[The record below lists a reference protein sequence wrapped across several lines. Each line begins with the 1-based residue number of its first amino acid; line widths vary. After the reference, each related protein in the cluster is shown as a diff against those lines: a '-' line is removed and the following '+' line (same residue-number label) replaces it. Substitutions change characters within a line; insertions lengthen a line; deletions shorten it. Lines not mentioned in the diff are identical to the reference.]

1 MSTLL
6 RDRGIIKG
14 AFPAAIIILTIFA
27 ILPGIGWGQPIN
39 EGFNNFD
46 TGTRPAGWIFNGCNA
61 NSDTYTTAVDSG
73 VAPPSI
79 KLDATGDFVQVTGL
93 NRPDELNFWVKGM
106 ATDASS
112 ALLVE
117 EYYIVAGWTQVTNIQ
132 PLPTFA
138 TGTDIGPFYLY
149 FLATDAR
156 FTYTKSV
163 GDLAFDD
170 VDISVAA
177 ATPTAA
183 PSATP
188 TGTPTLTP
196 PPTATPTPNT
206 DVCNPS
212 FEEIPDDPIPGW
224 TKVAD
229 LENYVAVSVDQFKLG
244 IRSCTLSATGTVTY
258 KYTDAGIR
266 SCTVPVIGGDDYII
280 SGWFFVADEGGGFP
294 ITNNQF
300 KFNIEWL
307 DSLGVVIS
315 TDSDVDWSL
324 TAFDNW
330 EKREYTETAPGAAV
344 NVTIYIA
351 GKEIVNANNNTY
363 IDLFR
368 VASAPTIKV
377 TAPVTGDAWYIG
389 ASEDITWTSVDI
401 SPNIDIHYSTNGTDW
416 APVATNIADSGTY
429 NWNPIPNDPS
439 SQAQVRVRE
448 TGGGGVSDESG
459 QFSIAVGDS
468 INVEKPSTGD
478 TWYYSSTNEIVWNY
492 GPLVLPVNDVDL
504 EYSDDGGTTWTTIA
518 IGVGLDS
525 KTYNWTI
532 PDVVSSNCLVR
543 VRQQTT
549 LICGES
555 GVFTISPPSLSVTS
569 PSGGETW
576 YFGDYENI
584 TWTSTSGISGNVDID
599 YSTNGVTGPWGE
611 IIDNQPNSGSYP
623 WTIPN
628 DDSSSCRVRISE
640 VGGVSEPGIS
650 AADFTIVGIAPPPLY
665 LKLGWKEMAAPDTV
679 CSFESIEA
687 FDPQNVWVGCS
698 CGLVYHWDGIEW
710 TLQDYCYGG
719 NNIGTNVNE
728 FVALSADNVY
738 GGGSGGYLVSYDGYC
753 WTNFTCIGGTVYSID
768 ALDPDHIIVGASS
781 GNVAYK
787 ESGVWSV
794 SDIGNGS
801 LYGCVYLKPDEAY
814 IMREKSGDDNTTI
827 FTPVDGN
834 FSEWTEFVDFGGW
847 GISDHPLG
855 GCIDQYGNTL
865 LWAVGD
871 CGNVFHYN
879 GSYWFQQTKSE
890 FNNFKCVEVL
900 AENNVW
906 AFAEGMVYHYNG
918 SEWIIEAESLS
929 SIKQFSATDNSHVY
943 GLTSSKIYTT
953 YVLPTTTP
961 TPEGYKTPTPT
972 PIASAT
978 PVGYKTPTPTPVSP
992 ICNNSF
998 EESPDLTCWW
1008 KYGTAASIEKSG
1020 AQHYDG
1026 SYSCLFESPTTAFTG
1041 RGVYSEEISIIGGEP
1056 YIFSGWYFV
1065 DFLAG
1070 SIADTQIQFE
1080 IWWSEGGTRLYSDD
1094 FTESFT
1100 LSDFNTWEEKVFNA
1114 TAPDNA
1120 DEVEIY
1126 ISCKETANNDNEVFI
1141 DLFNLDRPPGIKVTA
1156 PSEGVVWYVGESNN
1170 ITWESVSI
1178 SGNVDIHYSVNN
1190 GASWTSIATN
1200 IANTDFYNW
1209 PVPNDTSSQCLVR
1222 VRETVGV
1229 ASDESGQFMIAD
1241 ADTINVLSPQG
1252 GETWY
1257 QTGLYDIEWS
1267 AGPAVGG
1274 GTVNLD
1280 YSTDNGSSWTTIA
1293 AGVTVDS
1300 SPYSWTIP
1308 AEDSDNCLVRV
1319 LQTPSIYGQS
1329 PAVFTITPP
1338 TFIVTSPAGGEYW
1351 YYGASYTITWTS
1363 TQGITGNVNIDY
1375 STTGPSGP
1383 WSQIASNQPNSGSYF
1398 SWTVPNINSSN
1409 CRVRISAVAGI
1420 SEPGISA
1427 TNFILRG
1434 TSPPAAYRPLTW
1446 TVMNQ
1451 IDTSCSLYTIEAWDE
1466 NNIWVGGS
1474 CGVIFF
1480 WDGSVWVKQ
1489 DELSNIASFKAFA
1502 ADDVWAGGLGG
1513 GIFHYDGVWSYIYS
1527 APNDIKSI
1535 DGCDPNYVMA
1545 SSSKST
1551 SMYMS
1556 SYTSAGGWSSE
1567 RGSGSSAHNV
1577 VYLKPDLAYVC
1588 VGSSGGVIYK
1598 SVDRFTWDAV
1608 GYAGYGMNKNPFA
1621 GCLDQNG
1628 NPQLWVVGDCG
1639 FINHYDGGTDTW
1651 STQTRVVIGD
1661 GWPNFES
1668 VAVLDENNVWAS
1680 GGGKVYHYN
1689 GSEWIV
1695 ENNDISTFYTISV
1708 VNNGLAYAV
1717 GSTGSQK
1724 IYIGRAVP
1732 TPTPWHP
1739 TTPTPND
1746 FKTPS
1751 PTPVPVP
1758 GPISGTV
1765 YDRVTGVGVN
1775 NLYVRALPAE
1785 SGLLPGAAR
1794 TDSNGNYTATK
1805 PDGSGLETGFYY
1817 MYVDSNE
1824 GSGVKTYRSQYYNQ
1838 KDSQSKASAVGSNS
1852 IGIDF
1857 PLYKVGVYPTPAPTT
1872 TPDFQAVRVA
1882 NGDYSGDGLSDIA
1895 IFRQS
1900 SGLWAVRAVTRLYFG
1915 TSGDIPVSG
1924 DYDGDGTADVALFR
1938 GSAGLWAIR
1947 NISRTYF
1954 GGSSDLPVPGDYD
1967 GDGSCDIGIFRDS
1980 SGLWAVKDFT
1990 RNYFGAASDQPVA
2003 GDYDGDGLDDFA
2015 IFRGS
2020 TSLWALKDVSRIY
2033 YGSSSDNPVPG
2044 DYSGT
2049 GTASPAI
2056 YRPTS
2061 GLWAIRNIS
2070 RVYFGSYIDQPS
2082 PAGFTGADNISIFR
2096 PSAGLWA
2103 IRGITRVYYGSIDDQ
2118 PVTR

>member
-1 MSTLL
+1 MSNLL
-6 RDRGIIKG
+6 RDRGGIKQ
-14 AFPAAIIILTIFA
+14 FIPTIIIFFTILA
-27 ILPGIGWGQPIN
+27 VLPGIVRGQPIN

-46 TGTRPAGWIFNGCNA
+46 TGTRPAGWIFSGCDA
-61 NSDTYTTAVDSG
+61 DSDTYTTAGDFGLAS
-73 VAPPSI
+73 PSV
-79 KLDATGDFVQVTGL
+79 KLDTDSYYIQTQTL
-93 NRPDELNFWVKGM
+93 YHPDELQFWVKGM
-106 ATDASS
+106 GTDVSS

-117 EYYIVAGWTQVTNIQ
+117 EYYSGVGWNTLTNVMPLPVAGTN
-132 PLPTFA
+132 F
-138 TGTDIGPFYLY
+138 GPYSMH
-149 FLATDAR
+149 FLATEAR
-156 FTYTKSV
+156 FSYSKSV
-163 GDLAFDD
+163 GDIAFDD
-170 VDISVAA
+170 VDISAA
-177 ATPTAA
+177 LPSPTGSPSPSPTAIPTITA
-183 PSATP
+183 PPSP
-188 TGTPTLTP
+188 S
-196 PPTATPTPNT
+196 PTPYT
-206 DVCNPS
+206 DFPNPS
-212 FEEIPDDPIPGW
+212 FEIGDLDNWTRVGTASSILKSVPPEPAHDLIYSCRFKDPNKNDYSARGVRSTAVEI
-224 TKVAD
+224 T
-229 LENYVAVSVDQFKLG
+229 
-244 IRSCTLSATGTVTY
+244 
-258 KYTDAGIR
+258 AGM
-266 SCTVPVIGGDDYII
+266 DYNF
-280 SGWFFVADEGGGFP
+280 SGWFYTMNEGSGSVEEN
-294 ITNNQF
+294 IF
-300 KFNIEWL
+300 KFDIEWL
-307 DSLGVVIS
+307 DGGFNVIY
-315 TDSDVDWSL
+315 TDSDEGWSVA
-324 TAFDNW
+324 AFDTW
-330 EKREYTETAPGAAV
+330 EKREYLNETAPAGAVYVRIYLAVTETA
-344 NVTIYIA
+344 TS
-351 GKEIVNANNNTY
+351 NNDSY
-363 IDLFR
+363 IDLFS
-368 VASAPTIKV
+368 VIASPAIEV
-377 TAPVTGDAWYIG
+377 TAPVTGNAWYVG
-389 ASEDITWTSVDI
+389 DSKNITWDSVGI
-401 SPNIDIHYSTNGTDW
+401 ATNIDIYYSTNGTDW
-416 APVATNIADSGTY
+416 APVAANIADSGTY
-429 NWNPIPNDPS
+429 SWNPIPNDPS
-439 SQAQVRVRE
+439 TQARVRVRE

-459 QFSIAVGDS
+459 QFTIAIGDS
-468 INVEKPSTGD
+468 INVEKPAAGD
-478 TWYYSSTNEIVWNY
+478 TWYYSATNDIVWNH
-492 GPLVLPVNDVDL
+492 GPLVLPANDVDL

-518 IGVGLDS
+518 TVGLDS
-525 KTYNWTI
+525 SPYNWSI

-543 VRQQTT
+543 VCQQTT

-555 GVFTISPPSLSVTS
+555 GVFTIATPIFTVTS

-576 YFGDYENI
+576 YLGDPESI
-584 TWTSTSGISGNVDID
+584 TWNSTSGISGNVDID
-599 YSTNGVTGPWGE
+599 YSTNGLSGPWAE
-611 IIDNQPNSGSYP
+611 ITANQPNLGSYS

-628 DDSSSCRVRISE
+628 DDSSTCRVRVSE

-650 AADFTIVGIAPPPLY
+650 VADFTIVGAPIPPPY
-665 LKLGWKEMAAPDTV
+665 LKLGWEEMPAPDTV
-679 CSFESIEA
+679 CTFISIEA

-698 CGLVYHWDGIEW
+698 CGLVYHWDGTEW
-710 TLQDYCYGG
+710 TLQENCVGG
-719 NNIGTNVNE
+719 NNIWTNVNE

-738 GGGSGGYLVSYDGYC
+738 GGGTNGYLTNYDGTC
-753 WTNFTCIGGTVYSID
+753 WTTVDGIGKTVYSID
-768 ALDPDHIIVGASS
+768 GPDADHIMAGSS
-781 GNVAYK
+781 TGNVLYR
-787 ESGVWSV
+787 ESGVWS
-794 SDIGNGS
+794 SSTIGESGT

-814 IMREKSGDDNTTI
+814 VMREKSTSYSTTI
-827 FTPVDGN
+827 FTSSDGG
-834 FSEWTEFVDFGGW
+834 FTWSPFRDFGGW
-847 GISDHPLG
+847 GIPNHPLS
-855 GCIDQYGNTL
+855 GCIDQYGNSL

-871 CGNVFHYN
+871 CGDIFHYN
-879 GSYWFQQTKSE
+879 GSFWSQQTKAG
-890 FNNFKCVEVL
+890 FNNFRCVEAL

-906 AFAEGMVYHYNG
+906 SFAEGMVYHYDG
-918 SEWIIEAESLS
+918 SEWNIEAEKLS
-929 SIKQFSATDNSHVY
+929 SIIQFSAADNSHVY
-943 GLTSSKIYTT
+943 GLTSSKIYAS
-953 YVLPTTTP
+953 YALPTSTP
-961 TPEGYKTPTPT
+961 TPEGFKTPTPT
-972 PIASAT
+972 PVPSAT

-1008 KYGTAASIEKSG
+1008 KYGTASSIEKSS

-1026 SYSCLFESPTTAFTG
+1026 SYSCLFEAPTTAFSG

-1056 YIFSGWYFV
+1056 YIFSGWYYV

-1070 SIADTQIQFE
+1070 AIADTQIQFE
-1080 IWWSEGGTRLYSDD
+1080 IWWSEGGTRLFSDD
-1094 FTESFT
+1094 VTHSFT

-1141 DLFNLDRPPGIKVTA
+1141 DFFNLDRPPGITVTA
-1156 PSEGVVWYVGESNN
+1156 PSAGEVWYVGESNN
-1170 ITWESVSI
+1170 ITWASVSI

-1190 GASWTSIATN
+1190 GASWTPIATD
-1200 IANTDFYNW
+1200 IANNDFYSW
-1209 PVPNDTSSQCLVR
+1209 PVPDDASSQCLVR

-1280 YSTDNGSSWTTIA
+1280 YSTDNGSSWTSIV
-1293 AGVTVDS
+1293 AGVAVDS

-1398 SWTVPNINSSN
+1398 SWTVPNVNSSN

-1427 TNFILRG
+1427 NNFILRG

-1480 WDGSVWVKQ
+1480 WDGSTWEMQ
-1489 DELSNIASFKAFA
+1489 DELSNIASFKALG

-1513 GIFHYDGVWSYIYS
+1513 GIYHYDGNWSLE
-1527 APNDIKSI
+1527 AAVPNDVKSI
-1535 DGCDPNYVMA
+1535 DACDPNYVMA

-1556 SYTSAGGWSSE
+1556 SYVSTGGWSSV
-1567 RGSGSSAHNV
+1567 RLSTTSAKNV

-1588 VGSSGGVIYK
+1588 AGSGGAIFK
-1598 SVDRFTWDAV
+1598 SVDRFSWDYV
-1608 GYAGYGMNKNPFA
+1608 WHHGYGMNKNPFG

-1628 NPQLWVVGDCG
+1628 YPQLWVAGDCG
-1639 FINHYDGGTDTW
+1639 VISHYDGSTDTW

-1680 GGGKVYHYN
+1680 GGSKVYHYN

-1695 ENNDISTFYTISV
+1695 EDNDISTFYTISV

-1717 GSTGSQK
+1717 GSTSSQK

-1732 TPTPWHP
+1732 TPTPFRP
-1739 TTPTPND
+1739 TTPTPYG
-1746 FKTPS
+1746 FETPS

-1758 GPISGTV
+1758 GPISGRV
-1765 YDRVTGVGVN
+1765 YDRETGIGIS
-1775 NLYVRALPAE
+1775 NLYVRALPTE
-1785 SGLLPGAAR
+1785 SGLMPAGYR
-1794 TDSNGNYTATK
+1794 TDF
-1805 PDGSGLETGFYY
+1805 DGSYNITGLDAGFYC

-1824 GSGVKTYRSQYYNQ
+1824 GSGVRVYRSQWYYE
-1838 KDSQSKASAVGSNS
+1838 KDTQSDACIVGSNS
-1852 IGIDF
+1852 TGIDF
-1857 PLYKVGVYPTPAPTT
+1857 PLYKKGVYPTPTITP
-1872 TPDFQAVRVA
+1872 TPDFSAIRVA
-1882 NGDYSGDGLSDIA
+1882 SGDYSGDGLSDIA

-1915 TSGDIPVSG
+1915 SGGDIPVSG
-1924 DYDGDGTADVALFR
+1924 DYDGDGIADVALFR

-1990 RNYFGAASDQPVA
+1990 RNYFGSASDQPVA
-2003 GDYDGDGLDDFA
+2003 GDYNGDGLDDFA

-2020 TSLWALKDVSRIY
+2020 SGLWALKDISRIY
-2033 YGSSSDNPVPG
+2033 YGSSTDTTVPG

-2049 GTASPAI
+2049 GTAAPAV
-2056 YRPTS
+2056 YRPSS
-2061 GLWAIRNIS
+2061 GLWASRNIS
-2070 RVYFGSYIDQPS
+2070 RVYFGSYIDQPV
-2082 PAGFTGADNISIFR
+2082 PAGFSGDDDISIFR
-2096 PSAGLWA
+2096 PSTGLWA
-2103 IRGITRVYYGSIDDQ
+2103 IRGITRVYYGSSDDM
-2118 PVTR
+2118 PATR